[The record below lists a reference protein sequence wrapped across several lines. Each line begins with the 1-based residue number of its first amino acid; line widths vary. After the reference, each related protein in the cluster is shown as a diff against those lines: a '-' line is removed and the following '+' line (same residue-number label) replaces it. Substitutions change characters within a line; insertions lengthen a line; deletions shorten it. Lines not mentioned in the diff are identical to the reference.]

1 MHADDVLKIL
11 VDVVLDAELLSD
23 FLRVVVFVDSQ
34 LLLLPVADL
43 DGDNEQLAG
52 VLAVLCS

>member
-11 VDVVLDAELLSD
+11 VDVVLDAELFGN
-23 FLRVVVFVDSQ
+23 FLRIVVFVDSQ

>member
-11 VDVVLDAELLSD
+11 IDVVLDAELFGN
-23 FLRVVVFVDSQ
+23 FLRIVVFVDSQ